1 MKIEESLLDGV
12 LFIKPNVFEDSR
24 GFFLESFNQK
34 NFELATGLNNVS
46 FLQDNHSQ
54 STRGVLR
61 GLHFQTKFEQAKL
74 VRVTKGEIFDVVVDI
89 RKKSKTFGD
98 SFGINLSQSNHLQL
112 WIPKGFAHGFQVISE
127 LAEVQYKTTDYWSSE
142 HEKVLL
148 WNDPELRIDW
158 PLENPIL
165 SEKDMKGKLL
175 SELMEHT

>member
-1 MKIEESLLDGV
+1 MISIILSE
-12 LFIKPNVFEDSR
+12 
-24 GFFLESFNQK
+24 K
-34 NFELATGLNNVS
+34 NC
-46 FLQDNHSQ
+46 
-54 STRGVLR
+54 
-61 GLHFQTKFEQAKL
+61 
-74 VRVTKGEIFDVVVDI
+74 
-89 RKKSKTFGD
+89 KS
-98 SFGINLSQSNHLQL
+98 IY
-112 WIPKGFAHGFQVISE
+112 IPPGFAHGFQVISE

>member
-1 MKIEESLLDGV
+1 MEIEETRLEGV
-12 LFIKPNVFEDSR
+12 LIIKPEVFKDSR

-34 NFELATGLNNVS
+34 KFESATGLNQIS

-54 STRGVLR
+54 SSRGVLR

-74 VRVTKGEIFDVVVDI
+74 IRVTRGEIFDVVVDL
-89 RKKSKTFGD
+89 RRKSKTFGHI
-98 SFGINLSQSNHLQL
+98 FGINLSVSNHLQL

-127 LAEVQYKTTDYWSSE
+127 SADVQYKTTDYWSSE

-148 WNDPELRIDW
+148 WNDPDLRIDW

-165 SEKDMKGKLL
+165 SEKDMKGKPL
-175 SELMEHT
+175 SELKEYF